1 MIEFRAENKPQIA
14 ILLDGRIQ
22 ITFETSKSVL
32 RQFDGLTDKPL
43 TVTVKEYRAKRSL
56 NANNYMWHLVN
67 EIANILR
74 ADKDEIYLTMLK
86 RYGQSEIISVL
97 AHIPISQYVKYCE
110 EVGESMLNGKLFKH
124 YKVYKGSSEFDTREM
139 SILID
144 GVVSE
149 AKELNIQTLE
159 DIEIKKL
166 VDNWR

>member
-1 MIEFRAENKPQIA
+1 MIEFKAETKPKIA
-14 ILLDGRIQ
+14 LLLDGQ
-22 ITFETSKSVL
+22 AEITFTAPKGVI

-43 TVTVKEYRAKRSL
+43 TVTVKEFRQKRSL

-74 ADKDEIYLTMLK
+74 ADKDDIYLIMLK

-97 AHIPISQYVKYCE
+97 EHIPIKQYIKYCE
-110 EVGESMLNGKLFKH
+110 EVGESTLNGKLFKH
-124 YKVYKGSSEFDTREM
+124 YKVFKGSSEFDTREM

-159 DIEIKKL
+159 DLEIKRL
-166 VDNWR
+166 VDSWQ